1 LTKPLQITLGVLTAI
16 GGMIDIGNLVGNT
29 EAGARFGMS
38 LAWALVLGGVTIVL
52 YANMAG
58 KVAAI
63 SHRATFDVIRERL
76 GPRVALV
83 NLTASVL
90 LTVLTTLAEI
100 AGIGLVLEL
109 ATGVTYRVWIPL
121 AALVL
126 GTILWFAKFEHMER
140 VYGVAGLAMLVLLV
154 AVWRLHPAG
163 GELLHRSTHPWR
175 PPHETLYAYWY
186 LAIAQFGA
194 MTTPYEVFFFSSGAV
209 EERWTTSDLNVERA
223 NVFIGFPLG
232 TILALALM
240 IFGAVVL
247 QPRGIAVSHLSQ
259 VGLPVTLS
267 LGRTGMWLFLFGSF
281 AAVFGAAAEAS
292 LSTAYSVCQ
301 YFGCQW
307 GKYVKRE
314 DAPVFFRLIL
324 ATIVVAALA
333 ALIFD
338 PIKVTL
344 LAIVLSAAAIPL
356 TFFPILVVAND
367 PDYVGDRV
375 NGRITNAVSVVLLGI
390 MALMSVATI
399 PLLILT
405 RGNT

>member
-1 LTKPLQITLGVLTAI
+1 MTKPLQITLGVLTAI

-83 NLTASVL
+83 NLTASAL

-126 GTILWFAKFEHMER
+126 GAILWFAKFEHMER

-154 AVWRLHPAG
+154 AVWRLHPAS

-232 TILALALM
+232 TLLALALM
-240 IFGAVVL
+240 ILGAVEL
-247 QPRGIAVSHLSQ
+247 HPRGIAVSHLSQ
-259 VGLPVTLS
+259 VGLPITLS
-267 LGRTGMWLFLFGSF
+267 LGRSGMWLFLFGSF

-292 LSTAYSVCQ
+292 LSTAYSICQ
-301 YFGCQW
+301 YFGRQW
-307 GKYVKRE
+307 GKYVRRSE
-314 DAPVFFRLIL
+314 APMFFRILI
-324 ATIVVAALA
+324 ATLVIATVGGLM
-333 ALIFD
+333 FD

-356 TFFPILVVAND
+356 TFFPIFIVAND
-367 PDYVGDRV
+367 PDFVGDKV
-375 NGRITNAVSVVLLGI
+375 NGVVVNALSIALLAVMI
-390 MALMSVATI
+390 VMSLATI
-399 PLLILT
+399 PLLIVT
-405 RGNT
+405 RGNV

>member
-1 LTKPLQITLGVLTAI
+1 VKKSLQITLGILTAI
-16 GGMIDIGNLVGNT
+16 GGMIDIGNIIGNT

-38 LAWALVLGGVTIVL
+38 LAWALVLGGLTIVL

-58 KVAAI
+58 RVAAV

-83 NLTASVL
+83 NLGASVL
-90 LTVLTTLAEI
+90 LTVLTTLAEL
-100 AGIGLVLEL
+100 AGVGLVLQL

-121 AALVL
+121 AAGALWL
-126 GTILWFAKFEHMER
+126 ILWRSKFEHMER
-140 VYGVAGLAMLVLLV
+140 AYGVAGLAVLVLLV
-154 AVWRLHPAG
+154 AVWRLHPDG
-163 GELLHRSTHPWR
+163 GDLVHGALHPWR

-209 EERWTTSDLNVERA
+209 EERWTTADLNVERA

-240 IFGAVVL
+240 VLGAVAL
-247 QPRGIAVSHLSQ
+247 KPHGIAVSHLSQ
-259 VGLPVTLS
+259 VGLPISLS
-267 LGRTGMWLFLFGSF
+267 LGRAGIWFFLCGSF

-292 LSTAYSVCQ
+292 LSTAYSICQ

-307 GKYVKRE
+307 GKYVKRA
-314 DAPVFFRLIL
+314 DAPVFFRLL
-324 ATIVVAALA
+324 GATLVVATLGALM
-333 ALIFD
+333 FD

-356 TFFPILVVAND
+356 TFFPILVLAND
-367 PDYVGDRV
+367 PDFVGEHV
-375 NGRITNAVSVVLLGI
+375 NGRITNAVSVVLLAV
-390 MALMSVATI
+390 MAVMSVATI
-399 PLLILT
+399 PLLIVT

>member
-1 LTKPLQITLGVLTAI
+1 VKKSLQITLGILTAI
-16 GGMIDIGNLVGNT
+16 GGMIDIGNLIGNT
-29 EAGARFGMS
+29 EAGARFGLS
-38 LAWALVLGGVTIVL
+38 LAWALVLGGLTIVL

-58 KVAAI
+58 RVAAV

-83 NLTASVL
+83 DLGASVL
-90 LTVLTTLAEI
+90 LTLLTTLAEI
-100 AGIGLVLEL
+100 AGVGLVLEL
-109 ATGVTYRVWIPL
+109 ATGVTYRIWIPL
-121 AALVL
+121 AAVALWM
-126 GTILWFAKFEHMER
+126 ILWRSKFEHMER
-140 VYGVAGLAMLVLLV
+140 VYGTAGLAMLVLLF
-154 AVWRLHPAG
+154 AVWRLHPDG
-163 GELLHRSTHPWR
+163 GALTHRALHPWR
-175 PPHETLYAYWY
+175 PPHETVYAYWY

-194 MTTPYEVFFFSSGAV
+194 MTTPYEVLFFSSGAV

-232 TILALALM
+232 TLLALALM
-240 IFGAVVL
+240 IIGAVAL
-247 QPRGIAVSHLSQ
+247 KPRGIGVAHLSQ
-259 VGLPVTLS
+259 VGLPISLS
-267 LGRTGMWLFLFGSF
+267 LGRTGVWFFLFGAF

-292 LSTAYSVCQ
+292 LSTAYSICQ
-301 YFGCQW
+301 YFGVQW
-307 GKYVKRE
+307 GKYVKRA
-314 DAPVFFRLIL
+314 DAPVFFRLLL
-324 ATIVVAALA
+324 ATIVVSTFG

-356 TFFPILVVAND
+356 TFFPLLVVAND
-367 PDYVGDRV
+367 PDFVGDRV
-375 NGRITNAVSVVLLGI
+375 NGRFTNLVSVALLVV